1 MNLLKEQLASL
12 EEADRAYKA
21 ASALDRHNSLK
32 AKARIRRLLISPKG
46 LSAAFGAGIV
56 KGLTQSDDNNK
67 SALKKTGAKQVLSM
81 WLG

>member
-1 MNLLKEQLASL
+1 MNLLKQQLATL
-12 EEADRAYKA
+12 EEAEHAYKA
-21 ASALDRHNSLK
+21 ASAIDRHNSLK

-46 LSAAFGAGIV
+46 LSAAFSAGVV
-56 KGLTQSDDNNK
+56 KGLSQSDDTNK